1 MFNHG
6 FSDEK
11 PIGEIIQSYLGLEIK
26 GQALNKVLEKMAYC
40 YDERSGNLQ
49 PTYGQYSSFHLSKKF
64 SYLIGRVI
72 ELYQLDDEKVKKS
85 KDFFWKL
92 TDSLLIIRL
101 AKKASPDYQIN
112 EPKKVET
119 KKSHDY
125 NYTSTKTKEVEIVTR
140 VTLYKFKDDDIYIDS
155 YAFFDKQ
162 DLVVD
167 FGKIAGDYEDENF
180 ITIRAENVGVLYNK
194 LQVPQNNQSELL
206 IQISKRFNGV
216 DCFRNYETYLAK
228 NSIPFVY
235 NVRHG

>member
-11 PIGEIIQSYLGLEIK
+11 PIGEITQSYLGLEIK

-49 PTYGQYSSFHLSKKF
+49 PNYGQYSSFHLSNKF
-64 SYLIGRVI
+64 SYLVRRVI

-92 TDSLLIIRL
+92 SDALRTIRL
-101 AKKASPDYQIN
+101 AKKASPDYEIN
-112 EPKKVET
+112 EPKKLET
-119 KKSHDY
+119 KKSQIY
-125 NYTSTKTKEVEIVTR
+125 NHTSTKTKEVEIVTR
-140 VTLYKFKDDDIYIDS
+140 VTLYKYRDNGIYIDS

-180 ITIRAENVGVLYNK
+180 ITIRGKDLAILYNK

-206 IQISKRFNGV
+206 IQISKTFNGV
-216 DCFRNYETYLAK
+216 DCFRNYESYLAK

>member
-11 PIGEIIQSYLGLEIK
+11 HIGEIIQSYLGLEIK

-40 YDERSGNLQ
+40 YDESYGNLQ
-49 PTYGQYSSFHLSKKF
+49 PTYAQYSSFHLCNKF
-64 SYLIGRVI
+64 SYLIRRVI
-72 ELYQLDDEKVKKS
+72 DLYQLDDEKVKKS

-92 TDSLLIIRL
+92 SDALRTIRL
-101 AKKASPDYQIN
+101 AKKASPDYQIKGQ
-112 EPKKVET
+112 EIPEIKKTDIEIDERIKTT
-119 KKSHDY
+119 K
-125 NYTSTKTKEVEIVTR
+125 VEIVT
-140 VTLYKFKDDDIYIDS
+140 LYEFDDDNFYIDS
-155 YAFFDKQ
+155 YAYFEKQ

-167 FGKIAGDYEDENF
+167 FSKIASDYEDENF

-206 IQISKRFNGV
+206 IQISKTFNGV
-216 DCFRNYETYLAK
+216 DCFRNYESYLVK

>member
-40 YDERSGNLQ
+40 YDESYGNLQ
-49 PTYGQYSSFHLSKKF
+49 PTYAQYSSFHLCNKF
-64 SYLIGRVI
+64 SYLIRRVI
-72 ELYQLDDEKVKKS
+72 DLYQLDDEKVKKS

-92 TDSLLIIRL
+92 SDALRTIRL

-112 EPKKVET
+112 EPKIVEI
-119 KKSHDY
+119 KKSQIY
-125 NYTSTKTKEVEIVTR
+125 NQIRPEVKEVEIVTR
-140 VTLYKFKDDDIYIDS
+140 VTLYKYRDDGIYIDS
-155 YAFFDKQ
+155 YAYFEKQ

-167 FGKIAGDYEDENF
+167 FSKIAGDYEDENF

-216 DCFRNYETYLAK
+216 DCFRNYETYLTQ
-228 NSIPFVY
+228 NNIPFVY